1 MRLEAGGVNEEKKS
15 RKKSSKEILESTHNT
30 IEHKQCRMKE
40 RSTLERRIMNEA
52 QRTYLVKQRYLRSR
66 ENTLENYCVY
76 NIET

>member
-1 MRLEAGGVNEEKKS
+1 
-15 RKKSSKEILESTHNT
+15 
-30 IEHKQCRMKE
+30 
-40 RSTLERRIMNEA
+40 MNEA